1 LARRDVGG
9 PWLCVPG
16 AGMGRCREA
25 RRDVG
30 GPWLCVPGAGMG
42 CCREAGREWWYA
54 GQSGPLSRYDPQY
67 HAHATKRW
75 QCGGREG
82 GPHWTGRAP
91 CLRSERYHWH
101 FLVWAGAVTL
111 VASGGALDKT
121 GPHDATT
128 RNTTRTPPN
137 GGSVAVASGA
147 RFGQAAP
154 HAADQRGITGTP
166 LPMHLSHAQWMVV
179 ALACR

>member
-1 LARRDVGG
+1 MLQSFVISVTPWMFCLLRWDASFCYMSFDPVDAAVVALRAERRDLGG

-16 AGMGRCREA
+16 AGVGRCREV

-82 GPHWTGRAP
+82 GPDLDRPCPMSPIRAVSLAFLGLGR
-91 CLRSERYHWH
+91 
-101 FLVWAGAVTL
+101 
-111 VASGGALDKT
+111 
-121 GPHDATT
+121 
-128 RNTTRTPPN
+128 
-137 GGSVAVASGA
+137 GSDLG
-147 RFGQAAP
+147 REWWCFGQDGP
-154 HAADQRGITGTP
+154 P
-166 LPMHLSHAQWMVV
+166 
-179 ALACR
+179 